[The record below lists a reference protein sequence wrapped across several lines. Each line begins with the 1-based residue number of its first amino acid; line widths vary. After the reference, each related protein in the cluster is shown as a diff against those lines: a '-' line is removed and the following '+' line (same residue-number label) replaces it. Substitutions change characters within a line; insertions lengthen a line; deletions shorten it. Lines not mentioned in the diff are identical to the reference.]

1 MLLTV
6 IWSQEALLPFE
17 FRVKTMLN
25 RSRHAPDLSTSGF
38 ASLLF
43 RSRIPSIIQPT
54 VKQTFSLEGQ
64 QLLILIAQNLTEEQ
78 RSFHV
83 SMSGVNFTQMSWK
96 CLICIWRRR
105 AWALMSR
112 VQAFAPSQTNKG
124 KKTKTKR
131 IRQHGLL
138 CMDEG
143 SSCVALACRGGRP
156 FKADCSR

>member
-17 FRVKTMLN
+17 FWVKTMLN

-112 VQAFAPSQTNKG
+112 VQAFAPSQTDKG
-124 KKTKTKR
+124 KKNKDKAYSTTWFVVYGWGEQLCGAGLQG
-131 IRQHGLL
+131 RQ
-138 CMDEG
+138 
-143 SSCVALACRGGRP
+143 A
-156 FKADCSR
+156 F